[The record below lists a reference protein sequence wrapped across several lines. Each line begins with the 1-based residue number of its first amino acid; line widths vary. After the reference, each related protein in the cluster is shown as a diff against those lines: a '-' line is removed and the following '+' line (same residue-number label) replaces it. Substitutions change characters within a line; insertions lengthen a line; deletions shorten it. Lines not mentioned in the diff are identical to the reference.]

1 MIFNSKHH
9 IINLPL
15 CIKKGGKAGERK
27 KSGEK
32 NGEREKDEKNETL
45 LFIFISFQKSDRNN
59 KKNNSE
65 NVNLLKENN
74 V

>member
-15 CIKKGGKAGERK
+15 CIKKGEKAGERK

-32 NGEREKDEKNETL
+32 NGEREKEKRMRKMRQFC
-45 LFIFISFQKSDRNN
+45 LFSLVF
-59 KKNNSE
+59 KKVIEIIKKKIVRMSTS
-65 NVNLLKENN
+65 
-74 V
+74 